1 MRYLS
6 CLLVHEGNSDRWFL
20 PPLLERAIRELW
32 LARARVD
39 LHVSVAA
46 VDADH
51 QRVEDIVLAVADE
64 AFDLLLHHHDGAPQ
78 AICNR
83 VVSAVQRDWRLR
95 RPEPLVPVL
104 PVRETESWILAD
116 PDVVRTVL
124 GSSEFAAGA
133 GWPQRARDAENV
145 PDPKVPLRRTIET
158 ARGRQRATAGQQSSM
173 KSYFEAFGD
182 HVRLDRLR
190 EVPSFAAWWQD
201 MSKTL
206 EGLGYNHG

>member
-32 LARARVD
+32 LDGARVD
-39 LHVSVAA
+39 LQVSVAA

-51 QRVEDIVLAVADE
+51 QRAEEIVEAVQDE
-64 AFDLLLHHHDGAPQ
+64 AFDVLLYHHDGAPS
-78 AICNR
+78 AIRER
-83 VVSAVQRDWRLR
+83 VLTSVQRHWQTHRS
-95 RPEPLVPVL
+95 EPLVPVL
-104 PVRETESWILAD
+104 PMRETESWILAD
-116 PDVVRTVL
+116 PEVVASVL
-124 GSSEFAAGA
+124 GSSEFAANT
-133 GWPQRARDAENV
+133 GWPQRPREV
-145 PDPKVPLRRTIET
+145 EGVLDPKVPLRRTIET
-158 ARGRQRATAGQQSSM
+158 ARGRQRATANQQNFM